1 MLLRN
6 RDFWSGLVFLLF
18 GVVLIVFL
26 IPSGVVEPKRIKFAV
41 LSPSYYPRIIAIAMS
56 LIGLAICIGSLK
68 GKDDDFVTSTVDLY
82 AMGKVVTVFIV
93 LFATAYAL
101 PHAGFVLASAVALVV
116 LMALAGERNPFI
128 VVGVAIILPIVLYF
142 FFTKL
147 ASVPIPGGIL
157 DPILQRI

>member
-56 LIGLAICIGSLK
+56 IIGLAICIGSLR
-68 GKDDDFVTSTVDLY
+68 GTDDDFVTSSIDLN

-128 VVGVAIILPIVLYF
+128 VVGVAIILPIVLYL

-157 DPILQRI
+157 DPLLQRI